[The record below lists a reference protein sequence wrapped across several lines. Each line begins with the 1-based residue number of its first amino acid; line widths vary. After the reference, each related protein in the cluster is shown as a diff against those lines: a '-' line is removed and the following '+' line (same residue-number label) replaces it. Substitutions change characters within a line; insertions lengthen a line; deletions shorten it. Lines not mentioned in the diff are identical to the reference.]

1 MRCGS
6 HLITTLTSS
15 IHLITGGLLNEVWLT
30 LNNQWFIQEV
40 LLTHLITTLTSSIHL
55 ITGGLLNEVW
65 LTLNNQWFI
74 Q

>member
-6 HLITTLTSS
+6 HLITS
-15 IHLITGGLLNEVWLT
+15 GLFNEVW
-30 LNNQWFIQEV
+30 
-40 LLTHLITTLTSSIHL
+40 LTHLITTLTSSIHL